1 MSAQEE
7 EPEVVDEGNLPVPY
21 AFPLERAGPSVRN
34 AQNALRMRQALEARA
49 QGFEYYQIA
58 NELGCSV
65 AAAQELVKRGLKAT
79 LREAADDVRKL
90 ELKRLDMLMQVY
102 FDKAMQGH
110 GPSVDRVLMMMER
123 RARIEGIDAPID
135 HDQASLRN
143 QFFQRLAAVM
153 DHGEYVRVLRA
164 LSEMR

>member
-1 MSAQEE
+1 MPED
-7 EPEVVDEGNLPVPY
+7 EVVDEGNPKEVVP
-21 AFPLERAGPSVRN
+21 FIRPLERMGPSVRSAEN
-34 AQNALRMRQALEARA
+34 AVRIRQALEARA
-49 QGFEYYQIA
+49 AGFEYYQIA
-58 NELGCSV
+58 AEMGV
-65 AAAQELVKRGLKAT
+65 TVQTAQEYVKRGLKAT

-102 FDKAMQGH
+102 FDQAMKGH
-110 GPSVDRVLMMMER
+110 GPSVDRVLVMMER

-153 DHGEYVRVLRA
+153 PHEEYVRVLRA
-164 LSEMR
+164 LSETR